1 MGKLKR
7 CGFCVNRKLS
17 FYFNLL
23 GDFIFRVGFL
33 GTGLRFLRLKY
44 VFVHKSPT
52 KLFNTQ
58 KPLKMRLRVV
68 NCTLDLCL
76 LRKSQGICG
85 MKLAI
90 TYAP

>member
-23 GDFIFRVGFL
+23 GDFVFRVGIL

-68 NCTLDLCL
+68 NCTLDYVCL
-76 LRKSQGICG
+76 ERVKEFV
-85 MKLAI
+85 
-90 TYAP
+90 P

>member
-1 MGKLKR
+1 MGKLTR

-23 GDFIFRVGFL
+23 GDFIFRVGFF
-33 GTGLRFLRLKY
+33 GTGFRFLRLKY

-68 NCTLDLCL
+68 NCALDYVCL
-76 LRKSQGICG
+76 ERVKEFV
-85 MKLAI
+85 
-90 TYAP
+90 P